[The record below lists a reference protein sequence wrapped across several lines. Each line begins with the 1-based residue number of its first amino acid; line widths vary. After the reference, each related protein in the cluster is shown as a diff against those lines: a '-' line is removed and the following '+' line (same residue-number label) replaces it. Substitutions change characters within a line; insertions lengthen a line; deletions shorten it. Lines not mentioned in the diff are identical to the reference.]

1 MTDTAAA
8 AIAGAICPQVVL
20 KSVSDSALRQMSFCC
35 NTNEVNKME
44 YLIVIGVVA
53 IMALYV
59 VIIAGCSKQPEW

>member
-1 MTDTAAA
+1 MTDAAAA

-44 YLIVIGVVA
+44 YLIVFTIVA
-53 IMALYV
+53 MMTGYV
-59 VIIAGCSKQPEW
+59 CIIARCLRYA